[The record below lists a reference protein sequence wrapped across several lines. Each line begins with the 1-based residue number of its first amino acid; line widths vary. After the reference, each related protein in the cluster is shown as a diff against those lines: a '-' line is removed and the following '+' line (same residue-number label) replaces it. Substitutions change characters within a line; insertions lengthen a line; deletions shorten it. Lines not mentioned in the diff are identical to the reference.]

1 MKDIIHLLP
10 DNVANQIAAGEV
22 VQRPASVVKELLEN
36 SIDANATEIILIIK
50 NSGKILIQV
59 IDNGI
64 GMSSSDASICFERH
78 TTSKIKSAKDLFN
91 IRSKGFRGEAL
102 ASIAAVSHVELIT
115 RQSNNDLGKIIKI
128 QGNKIVE
135 NKSTVSKIGTSIMVK
150 NLFYN
155 IPARRNFL
163 KSDNVEL
170 KHIINEF
177 HRISIAH
184 PEIKFIFNNNDSE
197 LFNLPKSNLRKRI
210 VNIFGAKSN
219 EKLVPVN
226 EETDILKINGFV
238 FKPEYS
244 KKSRGE
250 QFFFV
255 NNRFIRSPYLNHS
268 VNSAFEGLIDLK
280 YNPSYFLFMEVD
292 PKSIDINIHPTKTEI
307 KFDDE
312 HSIYAIL
319 RSSIKHSLGQFNIA
333 PILDF
338 SHDKSMEVPYSYRK
352 KQEIQE
358 VGIDVNENYNPFDN
372 NTIKSPKNM
381 YIDLEMDKNRIIDSD
396 SLDSIEEDSKVNTLD
411 FSNDGNFESNSVYQ
425 LNNKYLVNKI
435 KSGIIVVNQ
444 NRAHQRV
451 LYEKF
456 LKFITIDGSKPQK
469 LLHPLEINLAI
480 QEVEILVNY
489 KKQLKLSGFIFKKI
503 SSSDLLFEAI
513 PTFLDPTRVE
523 SYIQDLLDNIKDDIP
538 DKNFSQ
544 SDLTAKLMSKSLAI
558 KNGKKLLKDEQEFI
572 INSLFACKEPAVS
585 PFNKNIYYTI
595 TFEELEKKFI

>member
-36 SIDANATEIILIIK
+36 SIDAKATEINLIIK
-50 NSGKILIQV
+50 NAGKTLIQV
-59 IDNGI
+59 VDNGI
-64 GMSSSDASICFERH
+64 GMSSNDASICFERH

-102 ASIAAVSHVELIT
+102 ASIAAVSHTELIT
-115 RQSNNDLGKIIKI
+115 RQSGSDLGKIVRVK
-128 QGNKIVE
+128 GNKIVE
-135 NKSTVSKIGTSIMVK
+135 NKSIVSKIGTSIMVK

-170 KHIINEF
+170 KHVINEF
-177 HRISIAH
+177 HRTSIAH
-184 PEIKFIFNNNDSE
+184 PEIKFIFHSNDSE

-210 VNIFGAKSN
+210 VNIFGVKSN
-219 EKLVPVN
+219 EKLVPVS

-255 NNRFIRSPYLNHS
+255 NNRFIKSPYLNHS
-268 VNSAFEGLIDLK
+268 VNSAFEGLIDVK

-338 SHDKSMEVPYSYRK
+338 NHDRAMELPYSYKNK
-352 KQEIQE
+352 KEVKG
-358 VGIDVNENYNPFDN
+358 VGIDINENYNPFVN
-372 NTIKSPKNM
+372 SKVKSSENV
-381 YIDLEMDKNRIIDSD
+381 YLDIDLEKNIQ
-396 SLDSIEEDSKVNTLD
+396 IEENSNVNTIE
-411 FSNDGNFESNSVYQ
+411 FNDDAIFESISVYQ

-435 KSGIIVVNQ
+435 KSGIVIVNQ
-444 NRAHQRV
+444 NRAHQRI

-456 LKFITIDGSKPQK
+456 LKFITVDGSKPQK
-469 LLHPLEINLAI
+469 LVNPLKINLSI
-480 QEVEILVNY
+480 QEIDILVSY
-489 KKQLKLSGFIFKKI
+489 KKQLKSSGFVFKKA
-503 SSSDLLFEAI
+503 SGNDLNFEAI
-513 PTFLDPTRVE
+513 PTFLDPNRVGE
-523 SYIQDLLDNIKDDIP
+523 YIQDLLDNIKDEIP

-544 SDLTAKLMSKSLAI
+544 SDLTAKLMAKSLAI
-558 KNGKKLLKDEQEFI
+558 KTGKKLLPEEQEYI
-572 INSLFACKEPAVS
+572 INSLFACKEPNVS
-585 PFNKNIYYTI
+585 PFNKKIYHTI
-595 TFEELEKKFI
+595 TFDEIEKKFL

>member
-36 SIDANATEIILIIK
+36 SIDAKATEINLIIK
-50 NSGKILIQV
+50 NAGKTLIQV
-59 IDNGI
+59 VDNGI
-64 GMSSSDASICFERH
+64 GMSSNDASICFERH

-102 ASIAAVSHVELIT
+102 ASIAAVSHTELIT
-115 RQSNNDLGKIIKI
+115 RQSSSDLGKIVRVK
-128 QGNKIVE
+128 GNKIVE
-135 NKSTVSKIGTSIMVK
+135 NKSIVSKIGTSIMVK

-170 KHIINEF
+170 KHVINEF
-177 HRISIAH
+177 HRTSIAH
-184 PEIKFIFNNNDSE
+184 PEIKFIFHSNDSE

-210 VNIFGAKSN
+210 VNIFGVKSN
-219 EKLVPVN
+219 EKLVPVS

-255 NNRFIRSPYLNHS
+255 NNRFIKSPYLNHS
-268 VNSAFEGLIDLK
+268 VNSAFEGLIDVK

-338 SHDKSMEVPYSYRK
+338 NHDKSMELPYSYK
-352 KQEIQE
+352 NKNEVKG
-358 VGIDVNENYNPFDN
+358 VGIDINENYNPFVN
-372 NTIKSPKNM
+372 SKVKSSENV
-381 YIDLEMDKNRIIDSD
+381 YLDIDLEK
-396 SLDSIEEDSKVNTLD
+396 
-411 FSNDGNFESNSVYQ
+411 
-425 LNNKYLVNKI
+425 KYPN
-435 KSGIIVVNQ
+435 
-444 NRAHQRV
+444 
-451 LYEKF
+451 
-456 LKFITIDGSKPQK
+456 
-469 LLHPLEINLAI
+469 
-480 QEVEILVNY
+480 
-489 KKQLKLSGFIFKKI
+489 
-503 SSSDLLFEAI
+503 
-513 PTFLDPTRVE
+513 
-523 SYIQDLLDNIKDDIP
+523 
-538 DKNFSQ
+538 
-544 SDLTAKLMSKSLAI
+544 
-558 KNGKKLLKDEQEFI
+558 
-572 INSLFACKEPAVS
+572 
-585 PFNKNIYYTI
+585 
-595 TFEELEKKFI
+595 

>member
-1 MKDIIHLLP
+1 M
-10 DNVANQIAAGEV
+10 
-22 VQRPASVVKELLEN
+22 
-36 SIDANATEIILIIK
+36 
-50 NSGKILIQV
+50 
-59 IDNGI
+59 
-64 GMSSSDASICFERH
+64 
-78 TTSKIKSAKDLFN
+78 
-91 IRSKGFRGEAL
+91 
-102 ASIAAVSHVELIT
+102 
-115 RQSNNDLGKIIKI
+115 
-128 QGNKIVE
+128 
-135 NKSTVSKIGTSIMVK
+135 
-150 NLFYN
+150 
-155 IPARRNFL
+155 
-163 KSDNVEL
+163 
-170 KHIINEF
+170 
-177 HRISIAH
+177 
-184 PEIKFIFNNNDSE
+184 
-197 LFNLPKSNLRKRI
+197 FNLSKSNLRKRI
-210 VNIFGAKSN
+210 VNIFGSRSN

-280 YNPSYFLFMEVD
+280 YNPSYFLFLEVD

-307 KFDDE
+307 QFDDE

-338 SHDKSMEVPYSYRK
+338 NHDKTMEVPYSYRN
-352 KQEIQE
+352 KQEIQG
-358 VGIDVNENYNPFDN
+358 VDVDINKNYNPFDN
-372 NTIKSPKNM
+372 NDIKSSRNI
-381 YIDLEMDKNRIIDSD
+381 YIDSELDEKRKSISD
-396 SLDSIEEDSKVNTLD
+396 NLGSIEEDSRVNTLD
-411 FSNDGNFESNSVYQ
+411 FSNDDNFESNSVYQ
-425 LNNKYLVNKI
+425 LNNKYLVNRI
-435 KSGIIVVNQ
+435 KSGIIIINQ

-469 LLHPLEINLAI
+469 LLHPLEVNLAI
-480 QEVEILVNY
+480 QEVEILINY
-489 KKQLKLSGFIFKKI
+489 KKQLKMSGFIFKKV

-513 PTFLDPTRVE
+513 PTFLDSTRVE
-523 SYIQDLLDNIKDDIP
+523 LYIQDLLDNIKDDIP

-558 KNGKKLLKDEQEFI
+558 KNGKKLLKDEQEYI
-572 INSLFACKEPAVS
+572 MNSLFACKEPTVS
-585 PFNKNIYYTI
+585 PFNKNIYFTI

>member
-22 VQRPASVVKELLEN
+22 VQRPASVAKELLEN
-36 SIDANATEIILIIK
+36 SIDANATEITLIIK

-59 IDNGI
+59 VDNGI
-64 GMSSSDASICFERH
+64 GMSANDASICFERH

-115 RQSNNDLGKIIKI
+115 RQSSNDLGKIIRI

-184 PEIKFIFNNNDSE
+184 SEIKFIFKNNDLE
-197 LFNLPKSNLRKRI
+197 LFNLSKSNLRKRI
-210 VNIFGAKSN
+210 VNIFGSRSN

-280 YNPSYFLFMEVD
+280 YNPSYFLFLEVD
-292 PKSIDINIHPTKTEI
+292 AKSIDINIHPTKTEI
-307 KFDDE
+307 QFDDE

-338 SHDKSMEVPYSYRK
+338 NHDKTMEVPYSYRN
-352 KQEIQE
+352 KQEIQG
-358 VGIDVNENYNPFDN
+358 VGIDINKNYNPFDN
-372 NTIKSPKNM
+372 NGIKSSGNM
-381 YIDLEMDKNRIIDSD
+381 YIDLELNEKKNNISD
-396 SLDSIEEDSKVNTLD
+396 NLGSIEEDSRVNTLD
-411 FSNDGNFESNSVYQ
+411 FSNDDNFESNSVYQ
-425 LNNKYLVNKI
+425 LNNKYLVNRI
-435 KSGIIVVNQ
+435 KSGIIIINQ

-469 LLHPLEINLAI
+469 LLHPLEVNLAI

-489 KKQLKLSGFIFKKI
+489 KKQLKISGFVFKKV

-558 KNGKKLLKDEQEFI
+558 KNGKKLLKDEQEYI
-572 INSLFACKEPAVS
+572 MNSLFACKEPTVS
-585 PFNKNIYYTI
+585 PFNKNIYFTI
-595 TFEELEKKFI
+595 TFEELEKKFL

>member
-36 SIDANATEIILIIK
+36 SIDANATEITLIIK

-78 TTSKIKSAKDLFN
+78 TPSKIKSAKDLFN

-115 RQSNNDLGKIIKI
+115 RQSSNDLGKIIKI

-184 PEIKFIFNNNDSE
+184 PEIKFIFKNNDLE
-197 LFNLPKSNLRKRI
+197 FFNLSKSNLRKRI
-210 VNIFGAKSN
+210 VNIFGSRSN

-280 YNPSYFLFMEVD
+280 YNPSYFLFLEVD

-307 KFDDE
+307 QFDDE

-338 SHDKSMEVPYSYRK
+338 NHDKTMEVPYSYRN
-352 KQEIQE
+352 KQEIQG
-358 VGIDVNENYNPFDN
+358 VGIDINKNYNPFDN
-372 NTIKSPKNM
+372 NGIKSSENM
-381 YIDLEMDKNRIIDSD
+381 YIDLELDEKRNNISD
-396 SLDSIEEDSKVNTLD
+396 NLGSIEEDSRVNTLD
-411 FSNDGNFESNSVYQ
+411 FSNDDNFESNSVYQ
-425 LNNKYLVNKI
+425 LNNKYLVNRI
-435 KSGIIVVNQ
+435 KSGIIIINQ

-469 LLHPLEINLAI
+469 LLHPLEVNLAI

-489 KKQLKLSGFIFKKI
+489 KKQLKISGFVFKKV

-558 KNGKKLLKDEQEFI
+558 KNGKKLLKDEQEYI
-572 INSLFACKEPAVS
+572 MNSLFACKEPTVS
-585 PFNKNIYYTI
+585 PFNKKIYFTI

>member
-36 SIDANATEIILIIK
+36 SIDAKATEINLIIK
-50 NSGKILIQV
+50 NAGKTLIQV
-59 IDNGI
+59 VDNGI
-64 GMSSSDASICFERH
+64 GMSSNDASICFERH

-102 ASIAAVSHVELIT
+102 ASIAAVSHTELIT
-115 RQSNNDLGKIIKI
+115 RQSSSDLGKIVRVK
-128 QGNKIVE
+128 GNKIVE
-135 NKSTVSKIGTSIMVK
+135 NKSIVSKIGTSIMVK

-170 KHIINEF
+170 KHVINEF
-177 HRISIAH
+177 HRTSIAH
-184 PEIKFIFNNNDSE
+184 PEIKFIFHSNDSE

-210 VNIFGAKSN
+210 VNIFGVKSN
-219 EKLVPVN
+219 EKLVPVS

-255 NNRFIRSPYLNHS
+255 NNRFIKSPYLNHS
-268 VNSAFEGLIDLK
+268 VNSAFEGLIDVK

-338 SHDKSMEVPYSYRK
+338 NHDKAMELPYSYKNK
-352 KQEIQE
+352 KEVKG
-358 VGIDVNENYNPFDN
+358 VGIDINENYNPFVN
-372 NTIKSPKNM
+372 SKVKSSENV
-381 YIDLEMDKNRIIDSD
+381 YLDIDLEKNIQ
-396 SLDSIEEDSKVNTLD
+396 IEENSSVNTIE
-411 FSNDGNFESNSVYQ
+411 FNDDAIFESTSVYQ
-425 LNNKYLVNKI
+425 LKNKYLVNKI
-435 KSGIIVVNQ
+435 KSGIVIVNQ
-444 NRAHQRV
+444 NRAHQRI

-456 LKFITIDGSKPQK
+456 LKFITVDGSKPQK
-469 LLHPLEINLAI
+469 LVNPLKINLSI
-480 QEVEILVNY
+480 QEIDILVSY
-489 KKQLKLSGFIFKKI
+489 KKQLKSSGFVFKKA
-503 SSSDLLFEAI
+503 SGNDLNFEAI
-513 PTFLDPTRVE
+513 PTFLDPNRVGE
-523 SYIQDLLDNIKDDIP
+523 YIQDLLDNIKDEIP

-544 SDLTAKLMSKSLAI
+544 SDLTAKLMAKSLAI
-558 KNGKKLLKDEQEFI
+558 KTGKKLLPEEQEYI
-572 INSLFACKEPAVS
+572 INSLFACKEPNVS
-585 PFNKNIYYTI
+585 PFNKKIYHTI
-595 TFEELEKKFI
+595 TFDEIEKKFL

>member
-36 SIDANATEIILIIK
+36 SIDAKATEINLIIK
-50 NSGKILIQV
+50 NAGKTLIQV
-59 IDNGI
+59 VDNGI
-64 GMSSSDASICFERH
+64 GMSSNDASICFERH

-102 ASIAAVSHVELIT
+102 ASIAAVSHTELIT
-115 RQSNNDLGKIIKI
+115 RQSSSDLGKIVRVK
-128 QGNKIVE
+128 GNKIVHY
-135 NKSTVSKIGTSIMVK
+135 KSIVSKIGTSIMVK
-150 NLFYN
+150 NLFFN

-177 HRISIAH
+177 HRTSIAH
-184 PEIKFIFNNNDSE
+184 PEIKFIFHSNDSE

-210 VNIFGAKSN
+210 VNIFGVKSN
-219 EKLVPVN
+219 EKLVPVS

-255 NNRFIRSPYLNHS
+255 NNRFIKSPYLNHS
-268 VNSAFEGLIDLK
+268 VNSAFEGLIDVK

-338 SHDKSMEVPYSYRK
+338 NHDKAMELPYSYKNK
-352 KQEIQE
+352 KEVKG
-358 VGIDVNENYNPFDN
+358 VGIDINENYNPFVN
-372 NTIKSPKNM
+372 SKVKSSENV
-381 YIDLEMDKNRIIDSD
+381 YLDIDLEKNIQ
-396 SLDSIEEDSKVNTLD
+396 IEEDSSVNTIE
-411 FSNDGNFESNSVYQ
+411 FNDDAIFESISVYQ

-435 KSGIIVVNQ
+435 KSGIVIVNQ
-444 NRAHQRV
+444 NRAHQRI

-456 LKFITIDGSKPQK
+456 LKFITVDGSKPQK
-469 LLHPLEINLAI
+469 LVNPLKINLSI
-480 QEVEILVNY
+480 QEIDILVSY
-489 KKQLKLSGFIFKKI
+489 KKQLKSSGFVFKKA
-503 SSSDLLFEAI
+503 SGNDLNFEAI
-513 PTFLDPTRVE
+513 PTFLDPNRVGE
-523 SYIQDLLDNIKDDIP
+523 YIQDLLDNIKDEIP

-544 SDLTAKLMSKSLAI
+544 SDLTAKLMAKSLAI
-558 KNGKKLLKDEQEFI
+558 KTGKKLLPEEQEYI
-572 INSLFACKEPAVS
+572 INSLFACKEPNVS
-585 PFNKNIYYTI
+585 PFNKKIYHTI
-595 TFEELEKKFI
+595 TFDEIEKKFL

>member
-36 SIDANATEIILIIK
+36 SIDAKATEINLIIK
-50 NSGKILIQV
+50 NAGKTLIQV
-59 IDNGI
+59 VDNGI
-64 GMSSSDASICFERH
+64 GMSSNDASICFERH

-102 ASIAAVSHVELIT
+102 ASIAAVSHTELIT
-115 RQSNNDLGKIIKI
+115 RQSSSDLGKIVRVK
-128 QGNKIVE
+128 GNKIVE
-135 NKSTVSKIGTSIMVK
+135 NKSIVSKIGTSIMVK

-170 KHIINEF
+170 KHVINEF
-177 HRISIAH
+177 HRTSIAH
-184 PEIKFIFNNNDSE
+184 PEIKFIFHSNDSE

-210 VNIFGAKSN
+210 VNIFGVKSN
-219 EKLVPVN
+219 EKLVPVS

-255 NNRFIRSPYLNHS
+255 NNRFIKSPYLNHS
-268 VNSAFEGLIDLK
+268 VNSAFEGLIDVK

-338 SHDKSMEVPYSYRK
+338 NHDKAMELPYSYKNK
-352 KQEIQE
+352 KEVKG
-358 VGIDVNENYNPFDN
+358 VGIDINENYNPFVN
-372 NTIKSPKNM
+372 SKVKSSENV
-381 YIDLEMDKNRIIDSD
+381 YLDIDLEKNIQ
-396 SLDSIEEDSKVNTLD
+396 IEEDSSVNTIE
-411 FSNDGNFESNSVYQ
+411 FNDDAIFESNSVYQ

-435 KSGIIVVNQ
+435 KSGIVIVNQ
-444 NRAHQRV
+444 NRAHQRI

-469 LLHPLEINLAI
+469 LVNPLKINLSI
-480 QEVEILVNY
+480 QEIDILVSY
-489 KKQLKLSGFIFKKI
+489 KKQLKSSGFVFKKA
-503 SSSDLLFEAI
+503 SGNDLNFEAI
-513 PTFLDPTRVE
+513 PTFLDPNRVGE
-523 SYIQDLLDNIKDDIP
+523 YIQDLLDNIKDEIP

-544 SDLTAKLMSKSLAI
+544 SDLTAKLMAKSLAI
-558 KNGKKLLKDEQEFI
+558 KTGKKLLPEEQEYI
-572 INSLFACKEPAVS
+572 INSLFACKEPNVS
-585 PFNKNIYYTI
+585 PFNKKIYHTI
-595 TFEELEKKFI
+595 TFDEIEKKFL

>member
-36 SIDANATEIILIIK
+36 SIDAKATEINLIIK
-50 NSGKILIQV
+50 NAGKTLIQV
-59 IDNGI
+59 VDNGI
-64 GMSSSDASICFERH
+64 GMSSNDASICFERH

-102 ASIAAVSHVELIT
+102 ASIAAVSHTELIT
-115 RQSNNDLGKIIKI
+115 RQSSSDLGKIVRVK
-128 QGNKIVE
+128 GNKIVE
-135 NKSTVSKIGTSIMVK
+135 NKSIVSKIGTSIMVK

-170 KHIINEF
+170 KHVINEF
-177 HRISIAH
+177 HRTSIAH
-184 PEIKFIFNNNDSE
+184 PEIKFIFHSNDSE

-210 VNIFGAKSN
+210 VNIFGVKSN
-219 EKLVPVN
+219 EKLVPVS

-255 NNRFIRSPYLNHS
+255 NNRFIKSPYLNHS
-268 VNSAFEGLIDLK
+268 VNSAFEGLIDVK

-338 SHDKSMEVPYSYRK
+338 NHDKAMELPYSYKNK
-352 KQEIQE
+352 KEVKG
-358 VGIDVNENYNPFDN
+358 VGIDINENYNPFVN
-372 NTIKSPKNM
+372 SKVKSSENV
-381 YIDLEMDKNRIIDSD
+381 YLDIDLEKNIQ
-396 SLDSIEEDSKVNTLD
+396 IEENSSVNTIE
-411 FSNDGNFESNSVYQ
+411 FNDDAIFESNSVYQ

-435 KSGIIVVNQ
+435 KSGIVIVNQ
-444 NRAHQRV
+444 NRAHQRI

-456 LKFITIDGSKPQK
+456 LKFITVDGSKPQK
-469 LLHPLEINLAI
+469 LVNPLKINLSI
-480 QEVEILVNY
+480 QEIDILVSY
-489 KKQLKLSGFIFKKI
+489 KKQLKSSGFVFKKA
-503 SSSDLLFEAI
+503 SGNDLNFEAI
-513 PTFLDPTRVE
+513 PTFLDPNRVGE
-523 SYIQDLLDNIKDDIP
+523 YIQDLLDNIKDEIP

-544 SDLTAKLMSKSLAI
+544 SDLTAKLMAKSLAI
-558 KNGKKLLKDEQEFI
+558 KTGKKLLPEEQEYI
-572 INSLFACKEPAVS
+572 INSLFACKEPNVS
-585 PFNKNIYYTI
+585 PFNKKIYHTI
-595 TFEELEKKFI
+595 TFDEIEKKFL

>member
-1 MKDIIHLLP
+1 MKDVIHLLP

-36 SIDANATEIILIIK
+36 SIDAKATEITLIIK
-50 NSGKILIQV
+50 NAGKTLIQV
-59 IDNGI
+59 VDNGI
-64 GMSSSDASICFERH
+64 GMSSNDASICFERH
-78 TTSKIKSAKDLFN
+78 TTSKIKSAKELFN

-115 RQSNNDLGKIIKI
+115 RKSNNDLGKIIKI

-135 NKSTVSKIGTSIMVK
+135 NKSTVSKIGTSIIVK

-184 PEIKFIFNNNDSE
+184 PEINFFFNNNDSE

-210 VNIFGAKSN
+210 VKIFGAKSN

-226 EETDILKINGFV
+226 EETDNLKINGFV

-338 SHDKSMEVPYSYRK
+338 NHDKSMEVPYSYRN
-352 KQEIQE
+352 KQKIQE

-372 NTIKSPKNM
+372 NTIKPSKNI

-435 KSGIIVVNQ
+435 K
-444 NRAHQRV
+444 
-451 LYEKF
+451 
-456 LKFITIDGSKPQK
+456 
-469 LLHPLEINLAI
+469 
-480 QEVEILVNY
+480 
-489 KKQLKLSGFIFKKI
+489 
-503 SSSDLLFEAI
+503 
-513 PTFLDPTRVE
+513 
-523 SYIQDLLDNIKDDIP
+523 
-538 DKNFSQ
+538 
-544 SDLTAKLMSKSLAI
+544 
-558 KNGKKLLKDEQEFI
+558 
-572 INSLFACKEPAVS
+572 
-585 PFNKNIYYTI
+585 
-595 TFEELEKKFI
+595 

>member
-36 SIDANATEIILIIK
+36 SIDANATEITLIIK

-64 GMSSSDASICFERH
+64 GMSSSDASICFERY

-115 RQSNNDLGKIIKI
+115 RQSSNDLGKIIRI
-128 QGNKIVE
+128 QGNKIIE

-184 PEIKFIFNNNDSE
+184 SEIKFIFKNNDLE
-197 LFNLPKSNLRKRI
+197 LFNLSKSNLRKRI
-210 VNIFGAKSN
+210 VNIFGSRSN

-280 YNPSYFLFMEVD
+280 YNPSYFLFLEVD

-307 KFDDE
+307 QFDDE

-338 SHDKSMEVPYSYRK
+338 NHDKTMEVPYSYRN
-352 KQEIQE
+352 KQEIQG
-358 VGIDVNENYNPFDN
+358 VDIDINKNYNPFDN
-372 NTIKSPKNM
+372 NGIKSSGNM
-381 YIDLEMDKNRIIDSD
+381 YIDLDEKRKNISD
-396 SLDSIEEDSKVNTLD
+396 NLGSIEEDSRVNTLD
-411 FSNDGNFESNSVYQ
+411 FSNDDNFESNSVYQ
-425 LNNKYLVNKI
+425 LNNKYLVNRI
-435 KSGIIVVNQ
+435 KSGIIIINQ

-469 LLHPLEINLAI
+469 LLHPLEVNLAI
-480 QEVEILVNY
+480 QEVEILINY
-489 KKQLKLSGFIFKKI
+489 KKQLKMSGFIFKKI

-523 SYIQDLLDNIKDDIP
+523 LYIQDLLDNIKDDIP

-558 KNGKKLLKDEQEFI
+558 KNGKKLLKDEQEYI
-572 INSLFACKEPAVS
+572 MNSLFACKEPTVS
-585 PFNKNIYYTI
+585 PFNKNIYFTI

>member
-36 SIDANATEIILIIK
+36 SIDAKATEINLIIK
-50 NSGKILIQV
+50 NAGKTLIQV
-59 IDNGI
+59 VDDGI
-64 GMSSSDASICFERH
+64 GMSSNDASICFERH

-102 ASIAAVSHVELIT
+102 ASIAAVSHTELIT
-115 RQSNNDLGKIIKI
+115 RQSSSDLGKIVRVK
-128 QGNKIVE
+128 GNKIVE
-135 NKSTVSKIGTSIMVK
+135 NKSIVSKIGTSIMVK

-177 HRISIAH
+177 HRTSIAH
-184 PEIKFIFNNNDSE
+184 PEIKFIFHSNDSE

-210 VNIFGAKSN
+210 VNIFGVKSN
-219 EKLVPVN
+219 EKLVPVS

-255 NNRFIRSPYLNHS
+255 NNRFIKSPYLNHS
-268 VNSAFEGLIDLK
+268 VNSAFEGLIDVK

-338 SHDKSMEVPYSYRK
+338 NHDKAMELPYSYKNK
-352 KQEIQE
+352 KEVKG
-358 VGIDVNENYNPFDN
+358 VGIDINENYNPFVN
-372 NTIKSPKNM
+372 SKVKSSENV
-381 YIDLEMDKNRIIDSD
+381 YLDIDLEKNIQ
-396 SLDSIEEDSKVNTLD
+396 IEEDSSVNTIE
-411 FSNDGNFESNSVYQ
+411 FNDDAIFESISVYQ

-435 KSGIIVVNQ
+435 KSGIVIVNQ
-444 NRAHQRV
+444 NRAHQRI

-456 LKFITIDGSKPQK
+456 LKFITVDGSKPQK
-469 LLHPLEINLAI
+469 LVNPLKINLSI
-480 QEVEILVNY
+480 QEIDILVSY
-489 KKQLKLSGFIFKKI
+489 KKQLKSSGFVFKKA
-503 SSSDLLFEAI
+503 SGNDLNFEAI
-513 PTFLDPTRVE
+513 PTFLDPNRVGE
-523 SYIQDLLDNIKDDIP
+523 YIQDLLDNIKDEIP

-544 SDLTAKLMSKSLAI
+544 SDLTAKLMAKSLAI
-558 KNGKKLLKDEQEFI
+558 KTGKKLLPEEQEYI
-572 INSLFACKEPAVS
+572 INSLFACKEPNVS
-585 PFNKNIYYTI
+585 PFNKKIYHTI
-595 TFEELEKKFI
+595 TFDEIEKKFL

>member
-36 SIDANATEIILIIK
+36 SIDAKATEISLIIK
-50 NSGKILIQV
+50 NAGKTLIQV
-59 IDNGI
+59 VDNGT
-64 GMSSSDASICFERH
+64 GMSSNDASICFERH

-102 ASIAAVSHVELIT
+102 ASIAAVSHTELIT
-115 RQSNNDLGKIIKI
+115 RQSSSDLGKIVRVK
-128 QGNKIVE
+128 GNKIVE
-135 NKSTVSKIGTSIMVK
+135 NKSIVSKIGTSIMVK

-170 KHIINEF
+170 KHVINEF
-177 HRISIAH
+177 HRTSIAH
-184 PEIKFIFNNNDSE
+184 PEIKFIFHSNDSE

-210 VNIFGAKSN
+210 VNVFGVKSN
-219 EKLVPVN
+219 EKLVPVS

-255 NNRFIRSPYLNHS
+255 NNRFIKSPYLNHS
-268 VNSAFEGLIDLK
+268 VNSAFEGLIDVK

-338 SHDKSMEVPYSYRK
+338 NHDKAMELPYSYKNK
-352 KQEIQE
+352 KEVKG
-358 VGIDVNENYNPFDN
+358 VGIDINENYNPFVN
-372 NTIKSPKNM
+372 SKVKSSENV
-381 YIDLEMDKNRIIDSD
+381 YLDIDLEKNIQ
-396 SLDSIEEDSKVNTLD
+396 IEEDSSVNTIE
-411 FSNDGNFESNSVYQ
+411 FNDDAIFESISVYQ

-435 KSGIIVVNQ
+435 KSGIVIVNQ
-444 NRAHQRV
+444 NRAHQRI

-456 LKFITIDGSKPQK
+456 LKFITVDGSKPQK
-469 LLHPLEINLAI
+469 LVNPLKINLSI
-480 QEVEILVNY
+480 QEIDILVSY
-489 KKQLKLSGFIFKKI
+489 KKQLKSSGFVFKKA
-503 SSSDLLFEAI
+503 SGNDLNFEAI
-513 PTFLDPTRVE
+513 PTFLDPNRVGE
-523 SYIQDLLDNIKDDIP
+523 YIQDLLDNIKDEIP

-544 SDLTAKLMSKSLAI
+544 SDLTAKLMAKSLAI
-558 KNGKKLLKDEQEFI
+558 KTGKKLLPEEQEYI
-572 INSLFACKEPAVS
+572 INSLFACKEPNVS
-585 PFNKNIYYTI
+585 PFNKKIYHTI
-595 TFEELEKKFI
+595 TFDEIEKKFL

>member
-36 SIDANATEIILIIK
+36 SIDAKATEINLIIK
-50 NSGKILIQV
+50 NAGKTLIQV
-59 IDNGI
+59 VDNGI
-64 GMSSSDASICFERH
+64 GMSSNDASICFERH

-102 ASIAAVSHVELIT
+102 ASIAAVSHTELIT
-115 RQSNNDLGKIIKI
+115 RQSSSDLGKIVRVK
-128 QGNKIVE
+128 GNKIVD
-135 NKSTVSKIGTSIMVK
+135 NKSIVSKIGTSIMVK

-170 KHIINEF
+170 KHVINEF
-177 HRISIAH
+177 HRTSIAH
-184 PEIKFIFNNNDSE
+184 PEIKFIFHSNDSE

-210 VNIFGAKSN
+210 VNIFGVKSN
-219 EKLVPVN
+219 EKLVPVS

-255 NNRFIRSPYLNHS
+255 NNRFIKSPYLNHS
-268 VNSAFEGLIDLK
+268 VNSAFEGLIDVK

-338 SHDKSMEVPYSYRK
+338 NHDKAMELPYSYKNK
-352 KQEIQE
+352 KEVKG
-358 VGIDVNENYNPFDN
+358 VGIDINENYNPFVN
-372 NTIKSPKNM
+372 SKVKSSENV
-381 YIDLEMDKNRIIDSD
+381 YLDIDLEKNIQ
-396 SLDSIEEDSKVNTLD
+396 IEEDSSVNTIE
-411 FSNDGNFESNSVYQ
+411 FNDDAIFESNSVYQ

-435 KSGIIVVNQ
+435 KSGIVIVNQ
-444 NRAHQRV
+444 NRAHQRI

-456 LKFITIDGSKPQK
+456 LKFITVDGSKPQK
-469 LLHPLEINLAI
+469 LVNPLKINLSI
-480 QEVEILVNY
+480 QEIDILVSY
-489 KKQLKLSGFIFKKI
+489 KKQLKSSGFVFKKA
-503 SSSDLLFEAI
+503 SGNDLNFEAI
-513 PTFLDPTRVE
+513 PTFLDPNRVGE
-523 SYIQDLLDNIKDDIP
+523 YIQDLLDNIKDEIP

-544 SDLTAKLMSKSLAI
+544 SDLTAKLMAKSLAI
-558 KNGKKLLKDEQEFI
+558 KTGKKLLPEEQEYI
-572 INSLFACKEPAVS
+572 INSLFACKEPNVS
-585 PFNKNIYYTI
+585 PFNKKIYHTI
-595 TFEELEKKFI
+595 TFDEIEKKFL

>member
-36 SIDANATEIILIIK
+36 SIDAKATEINLIIK
-50 NSGKILIQV
+50 NAGKTLIQV
-59 IDNGI
+59 VDNGI
-64 GMSSSDASICFERH
+64 GMSSNDASICFERH

-102 ASIAAVSHVELIT
+102 ASIAAVSHTELIT
-115 RQSNNDLGKIIKI
+115 RQSINDLGKIVKI
-128 QGNKIVE
+128 YGSKIVE
-135 NKSTVSKIGTSIMVK
+135 NKSIVSKIGTSIIVK

-177 HRISIAH
+177 HRTSIAH
-184 PEIKFIFNNNDSE
+184 PEIKFIFNNNESE
-197 LFNLPKSNLRKRI
+197 LFNLPKSNIRKRI

-244 KKSRGE
+244 KKSRNE

-255 NNRFIRSPYLNHS
+255 NNRFIKSPYLNHS

-280 YNPSYFLFMEVD
+280 YNPSYFLFLDVD

-338 SHDKSMEVPYSYRK
+338 SHNKSMELPYSYRN
-352 KQEIQE
+352 KQKIKGI
-358 VGIDVNENYNPFDN
+358 GIDINEDYNPFEN
-372 NTIKSPKNM
+372 SEIKSSENI
-381 YIDLEMDKNRIIDSD
+381 YIDLESNEKRKISSD
-396 SLDSIEEDSKVNTLD
+396 SLDSIEEDSRVNTLD
-411 FSNDGNFESNSVYQ
+411 FSNDDNFESNSIYQ
-425 LNNKYLVNKI
+425 LKNKYLVNKI
-435 KSGIIVVNQ
+435 KSGIIIVNQ

-456 LKFITIDGSKPQK
+456 LKFITIDSSKPQK
-469 LLHPLEINLAI
+469 LIHPLEINLAI

-489 KKQLKLSGFIFKKI
+489 KKQLKLSGFIFKKL
-503 SSSDLLFEAI
+503 SNSNLLFEAI
-513 PTFLDPTRVE
+513 PTFLDSTRVE
-523 SYIQDLLDNIKDDIP
+523 SYIQDLLDNINDDMP
-538 DKNFSQ
+538 YKNYSQ

-572 INSLFACKEPAVS
+572 INSLFACKEPTLS
-585 PFNKNIYYTI
+585 PFNKKTYYTI
-595 TFEELEKKFI
+595 TLDELERKFI